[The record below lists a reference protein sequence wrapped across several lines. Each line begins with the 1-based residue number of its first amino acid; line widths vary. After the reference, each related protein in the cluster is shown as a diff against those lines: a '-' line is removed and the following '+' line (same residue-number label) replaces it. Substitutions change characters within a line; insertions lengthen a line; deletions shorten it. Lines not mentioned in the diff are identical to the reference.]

1 MTRLIHDQFAK
12 QYLKEL
18 LSSRGNVETSRDVT
32 GEARQIDVFFVPFAE
47 PPENAEPL
55 GLLEKIATT
64 SCVFEPFRNAITPS
78 EIRSCMGKL
87 FDVCG
92 EKERKARTEKRKL
105 TDDELPVLWLLTPTI
120 SKTILAEFNARLD
133 KSIGLKG
140 VYSLGGGLRTKIV
153 AIHQLPKT
161 PETLWLRV
169 LGKGRVQREAI
180 SELRDL
186 SDENQIS
193 SVVLELVYNL
203 LTRLE
208 TSQELEPEDRELIME
223 LSPIYLQRLETAT
236 QEGLQQGVQQGL
248 QQGLQQGIQEG
259 LQQGAKQTKRIVV
272 ENLLRV
278 RFGSLDDELSAIIEP
293 LVELPVEEFTPL
305 LVQLSREEL
314 LARFRN

>member
-47 PPENAEPL
+47 PPKNVTPL
-55 GLLEKIATT
+55 GLLDKIATT
-64 SCVFEPFRNAITPS
+64 SCVFEPFRNPITRS

-87 FDVCG
+87 FDVCA
-92 EKERKARTEKRKL
+92 EKEREARTEKRKI
-105 TDDELPVLWLLTPTI
+105 TEDELPVLWLLTPTI
-120 SKTILAEFNARLD
+120 SQTITTEFNA
-133 KSIGLKG
+133 KSDTKNWLEG
-140 VYSLGGGLRTKIV
+140 VYSLGEGLKTKIV
-153 AIHQLPKT
+153 AIHQLPRT
-161 PETLWLRV
+161 PETLWLRM
-169 LGKGRVQREAI
+169 LGKGRVQRDAM
-180 SELRDL
+180 SELRGL
-186 SDENQIS
+186 SAENQINFT
-193 SVVLELVYNL
+193 VLELVYNL

-208 TSQELEPEDRELIME
+208 VSQELDREDRELIME
-223 LSPIYLQRLETAT
+223 LSPIYLQRLENAT
-236 QEGLQQGVQQGL
+236 QQGLQQGLQQGVQQGL
-248 QQGLQQGIQEG
+248 QQG
-259 LQQGAKQTKRIVV
+259 KRIVV

-314 LARFRN
+314 LARFPN

>member
-32 GEARQIDVFFVPFAE
+32 GEARQIDVFFVPFAS
-47 PPENAEPL
+47 PPENIEPL
-55 GLLEKIATT
+55 GLLDKIATT
-64 SCVFEPFRNAITPS
+64 SCVFEPFRNGITRS

-87 FDVCG
+87 FNVCE
-92 EKERKARTEKRKL
+92 EKEREARTAKRKI
-105 TDDELPVLWLLTPTI
+105 TEDELPILWLLTPTI
-120 SKTILAEFNARLD
+120 SKKNISEFNANSDAKNWLE
-133 KSIGLKG
+133 G
-140 VYSLGGGLRTKIV
+140 VYSLGEGLRTKIV

-180 SELRDL
+180 SELREL

-193 SVVLELVYNL
+193 STVLELVYNL

-208 TSQELEPEDRELIME
+208 ASQELDREDRELIME

-236 QEGLQQGVQQGL
+236 QQGLEQGLQQGLQQGVQQGL
-248 QQGLQQGIQEG
+248 QQGVKQG
-259 LQQGAKQTKRIVV
+259 KRIVV

-314 LARFRN
+314 LARFLD

>member
-18 LSSRGNVETSRDVT
+18 LSSRGKVETSRDVT
-32 GEARQIDVFFVPFAE
+32 GEARQIDVFFVPFSE
-47 PPENAEPL
+47 PPENATPL
-55 GLLEKIATT
+55 GLLDKIATT
-64 SCVFEPFRNAITPS
+64 SCVFEPFRNAITRS

-92 EKERKARTEKRKL
+92 EKEREARVEKRKI
-105 TDDELPVLWLLTPTI
+105 TEDELPVLWLLTPTI
-120 SKTILAEFNARLD
+120 SETIRLEFNASLD
-133 KSIGLKG
+133 PDNSLMG
-140 VYSLGGGLRTKIV
+140 VYSLGVGLRTKIV
-153 AIHQLPKT
+153 AIHQLPNT
-161 PETLWLRV
+161 QATLWLRV

-193 SVVLELVYNL
+193 STVLELIYNL

-208 TSQELEPEDRELIME
+208 TSQELDREDRELIME

-236 QEGLQQGVQQGL
+236 QKGVQQGLQQGVQQGV
-248 QQGLQQGIQEG
+248 
-259 LQQGAKQTKRIVV
+259 KQTKRIVI

-278 RFGSLDDELSAIIEP
+278 RFGSIDDELSAIIEP
-293 LVELPVEEFTPL
+293 LVELAVEEFTPL

-314 LARFRN
+314 LARFPN

>member
-18 LSSRGNVETSRDVT
+18 LSSRGKVETSRDVT

-55 GLLEKIATT
+55 GLLDKIATT

-92 EKERKARTEKRKL
+92 EKERKARTKKQKL
-105 TDDELPVLWLLTPTI
+105 TEDELPVLWLLTPTI
-120 SKTILAEFNARLD
+120 SKTILSEFNARLD

-140 VYSLGGGLRTKIV
+140 VSSLGGGLRTKIV

-208 TSQELEPEDRELIME
+208 ASQELDSEDRELIME

-236 QEGLQQGVQQGL
+236 QEGVKQGVKQGL
-248 QQGLQQGIQEG
+248 QQG

-305 LVQLSREEL
+305 LLQLSREEL